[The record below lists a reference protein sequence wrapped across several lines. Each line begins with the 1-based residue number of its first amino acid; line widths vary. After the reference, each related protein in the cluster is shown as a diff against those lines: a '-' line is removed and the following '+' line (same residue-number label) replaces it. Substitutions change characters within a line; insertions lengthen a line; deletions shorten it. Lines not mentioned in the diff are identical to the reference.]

1 MAIKA
6 MNFKMEEEEILDIK
20 KVASV
25 FIITMTDIIKEGV
38 REYVE
43 KLKQDPF
50 YKLTTNI
57 QEASETESAE
67 ILGEIEL
74 LDDDELKISS
84 RKTFTL

>member
-25 FIITMTDIIKEGV
+25 FNITMTDIIKEGV